1 MSNVVKRSRAEID
14 GDDKLV
20 INSNSQVAER
30 LKMLENIMKR
40 SAESEQED
48 FDPDGFT
55 EGLDADMLSSILDDP
70 DAAEGAEGAGNV
82 IKAEPPAPPEPAI
95 DMEAVKAEAQQIIDD
110 AQAQADQI
118 LQEAVDN
125 AEAHKAS
132 VFEEARQAGH
142 EEGYN
147 AGMAEVAEI
156 QQQLAEKEQAMQAEY
171 DEMVSALEPALI
183 DTLSDIYGHIFHTD
197 LSGNKEI
204 IFYLLQNA
212 LQNTDTTVNLIV
224 HVAKDDYEYISS
236 NKEALFDGMPG
247 ADNTDIVPD
256 VTLSPGQ
263 AMIDTGSGIFDCSVG
278 TELEALKKQLK
289 LLSYQGGAAE
299 GAADNG
305 SGV

>member
-20 INSNSQVAER
+20 INSNTQVAER

-40 SAESEQED
+40 SAASEQED
-48 FDPDGFT
+48 FSPDEFT
-55 EGLDADMLSSILDDP
+55 EGLDADMVSSILDDP
-70 DAAEGAEGAGNV
+70 DAAEGAEGMGNV
-82 IKAEPPAPPEPAI
+82 IKAEPQAHEEPGV
-95 DMEAVKAEAQQIIDD
+95 DMDAVRAEAQQILDD

-142 EEGYN
+142 DEGYN
-147 AGMAEVAEI
+147 AGMAEVATME
-156 QQQLAEKEQAMQAEY
+156 QQLAEKEQAMQAEY
-171 DEMVSALEPALI
+171 EGMVAALEPALI

-197 LSGNKEI
+197 LADRKEI
-204 IFYLLQNA
+204 ILYLLQNA

-236 NKEALFDGMPG
+236 NKEILFDGLPG
-247 ADNTDIVPD
+247 SDNTDIVPD

-263 AMIDTGSGIFDCSVG
+263 AMIDTGSGIFDCSLG
-278 TELEALKKQLK
+278 TELEGLKKQLS
-289 LLSYQGGAAE
+289 LLSYRGGTSE
-299 GAADNG
+299 Q
-305 SGV
+305 